1 MTDVI
6 LPFNLKNG
14 QQIKTTFNGDK
25 YSSGRLRLK
34 TNDKHFREKVLLLNP
49 KKPYVKARDGELK
62 PIERVRKMPEDLKGM
77 MTQEEYST
85 LVDTTFESCVEIHR
99 HLNEQILAPKRALE
113 AFGAEDKEK
122 MLPYLPERDKFKLL
136 ANMTVSDMSDMEREL
151 NSIRKLYSKYLNADN
166 TVKKEVDQEDAFF
179 LELITDIKL
188 RYVVCANR
196 IRNTLLSEVQHI
208 SDFYTTMV
216 INYYHQHPEEAPE
229 DIKKFISEELYK
241 YTNPNLNAANP
252 APVKEGN

>member
-14 QQIKTTFNGDK
+14 QQIKTSFNGEK
-25 YSSGRLRLK
+25 YSSNRLRLK
-34 TNDKHFREKVLLLNP
+34 TNNKHLREKVLLLDP

-62 PIERVRKMPEDLKGM
+62 PIERVRKMPEDLKGL

-85 LVDTTFESCVEIHR
+85 LVDTTFESCVEIHK
-99 HLNEQILAPKRALE
+99 HLYEQILAPKRALE
-113 AFGAEDKEK
+113 AFGAPDKEK
-122 MLPYLPERDKFKLL
+122 MLAFLPERNKFKLL

-151 NSIRKLYSKYLNADN
+151 NSIRKLYSKYLNEDD
-166 TVKKEVDQEDAFF
+166 TVKKEVNQEDAFF
-179 LELITDIKL
+179 LEMITDIKL

-216 INYYHQHPEEAPE
+216 IKLLSSTPRRSSRRY
-229 DIKKFISEELYK
+229 
-241 YTNPNLNAANP
+241 
-252 APVKEGN
+252 